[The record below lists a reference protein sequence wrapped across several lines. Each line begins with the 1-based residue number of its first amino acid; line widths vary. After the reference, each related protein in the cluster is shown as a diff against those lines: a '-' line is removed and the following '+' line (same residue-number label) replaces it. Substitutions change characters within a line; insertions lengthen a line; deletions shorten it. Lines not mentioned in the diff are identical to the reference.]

1 MIIMDEIQIIKKII
15 NVDQMNKGNVS
26 HLKNYKIVFRKLFY
40 FENVFIFCFVK
51 NTISSDFQNS
61 LAHQSVFIITT
72 NQ

>member
-15 NVDQMNKGNVS
+15 NVEQMNKGNVS

-51 NTISSDFQNS
+51 KLFYYFYCDYFK
-61 LAHQSVFIITT
+61 L
-72 NQ
+72 